1 MVQRLSTRRHMQFIT
16 QFNFKVQFNYKAP
29 LLALAISVGA
39 LSGCSSASVE
49 PEHIDI
55 KDPGPKTKTFSTS
68 FLNTWKACLIVL
80 GKYPLKS
87 YDEESGVIETD
98 FIRGEDVW
106 VAPHRKKYIQGGFKY
121 KLNLRVI
128 KGKQGAKPVTKVIVL
143 KQPELQKDFFADSE
157 KIQTDGLEE
166 LSLLYR
172 IERELALEEALAKV
186 KRTN

>member
-1 MVQRLSTRRHMQFIT
+1 MVQRHSTRRHMQFTT
-16 QFNFKVQFNYKAP
+16 QLNFKV
-29 LLALAISVGA
+29 LLIALVVSTGA
-39 LSGCSSASVE
+39 FSGCSSATVE
-49 PEHIDI
+49 PERIEI

-68 FLNTWKACLIVL
+68 FLSTWKACLIVL

-106 VAPHRKKYIQGGFKY
+106 TAPHKKKYLQGGFRY

-128 KGKQGAKPVTKVIVL
+128 KGKQGAAPVTKVIIL

-157 KIQTDGLEE
+157 KQQTDGLEE

-172 IERELALEEALAKV
+172 IERELALEEALSKV